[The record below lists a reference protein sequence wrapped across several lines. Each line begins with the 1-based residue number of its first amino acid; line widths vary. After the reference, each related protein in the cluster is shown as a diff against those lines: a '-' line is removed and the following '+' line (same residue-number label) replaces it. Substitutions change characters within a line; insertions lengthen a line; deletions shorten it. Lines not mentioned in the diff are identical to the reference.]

1 MGCSGHDRRG
11 GDRKQLELIRWQ
23 AWLEYIPEHSLSK
36 KPLAADLLVIK
47 KGRTLESVLNVI
59 SKANKKTFEQL
70 YGEEGSMLRGGLY
83 EIFKPEIDK
92 AAKEA
97 AEEAAKEAALA
108 AEKAVAK
115 KLEAAETRNREDRRI
130 ILEKLESGDVEGAL
144 AFLRQ

>member
-1 MGCSGHDRRG
+1 
-11 GDRKQLELIRWQ
+11 
-23 AWLEYIPEHSLSK
+23 
-36 KPLAADLLVIK
+36 
-47 KGRTLESVLNVI
+47 
-59 SKANKKTFEQL
+59 
-70 YGEEGSMLRGGLY
+70 MLRGGLY

-108 AEKAVAK
+108 AEKAAAK

>member
-1 MGCSGHDRRG
+1 
-11 GDRKQLELIRWQ
+11 
-23 AWLEYIPEHSLSK
+23 
-36 KPLAADLLVIK
+36 
-47 KGRTLESVLNVI
+47 
-59 SKANKKTFEQL
+59 
-70 YGEEGSMLRGGLY
+70 MLRGGLY

-97 AEEAAKEAALA
+97 AEEAAREAAVAAEA
-108 AEKAVAK
+108 AEKAAAK